1 MTSPRVLL
9 TAWNMRAKKKF
20 GQHFLTDPS
29 AIRSIIERSRVTEG
43 DVVLEIGA
51 GLGALTIPLGRI
63 ARTVIAV
70 ERDPEML
77 GLLKTELLAANISN
91 VCLLSKNIL
100 DVDLIEISRKENQAL
115 IVIGNLPYNISSQIL
130 VRLIRSR
137 EYVER
142 AVLMFQKELSD
153 RIVSPA
159 GSKTYGRLSVMAQ
172 YSAEISKLSDIKSD
186 LFFPKPKIDSAV
198 LEFNF
203 RKRVRDPSDD
213 ERFMFDVVKAAF
225 GKRRKTLKNAL
236 SGSFLKIDE
245 EDILRAL
252 DTAGI
257 DGNRRAETL
266 NVSEFVLLSNC
277 LGHDKRHNIG

>member
-1 MTSPRVLL
+1 
-9 TAWNMRAKKKF
+9 MRAKKKF
-20 GQHFLTDPS
+20 GQHFLKDPS
-29 AIRSIIERSRVTEG
+29 AIRSIIERSRIAEG

-63 ARTVIAV
+63 AHTVIAV
-70 ERDPEML
+70 ERDPEL
-77 GLLKTELLAANISN
+77 FGLLKTELLAANISN
-91 VCLLSKNIL
+91 VCLLHKNIL

-130 VRLIRSR
+130 VRLIHSR

-153 RIVSPA
+153 RIVCPA

-172 YSAEISKLSDIKSD
+172 YSAEISKLAEIKSD
-186 LFFPKPKIDSAV
+186 LFFPKPKIDSVV

-203 RKRVRDPSDD
+203 RKKIPDLSED
-213 ERFMFDVVKAAF
+213 EEFMFAVVKAAF
-225 GKRRKTLKNAL
+225 GKRRKILKNAL
-236 SGSFLKIDE
+236 TGSFLNIDE

-252 DTAGI
+252 DAAEI

-266 NVSEFVLLSNC
+266 DVSEFVLLSNC
-277 LGHDKRHNIG
+277 LGRDKRPLIS